1 MRARITAF
9 LVRRRVT
16 LGFVVA
22 IAALMMARPT
32 WTTWS
37 VGLAIAVVGEAL
49 RIWAAGHLEK
59 GREVTRSGP
68 YRWTRHPLYV
78 GSAIIALGVV
88 IASRSAVVAL
98 IGAAYIGVTIPLA
111 VRAEEAFLRRS
122 RLARHMTCIAVT
134 RRRRCCGVSASCM
147 RAATVSIA
155 PWPDSSAGSRSL
167 LPGFCCRYNQL
178 FAPVVRRRCGL
189 APGLTRAERACPP

>member
-1 MRARITAF
+1 MKERITAF

-22 IAALMMARPT
+22 VAALVMARPT
-32 WTTWS
+32 WATWS
-37 VGLAIAVVGEAL
+37 AGLAVSCVGEAL

-88 IASRSAVVAL
+88 IAARSVVVAL
-98 IGAAYIGVTIPLA
+98 IGAAYVGVTIPMA
-111 VRAEEAFLRRS
+111 IHAEEAFLRRTFGATYDLYRRDEAPPMLRRFS
-122 RLARHMTCIAVT
+122 LVQARRNREYRAVAGLIGGFAILAARLLL
-134 RRRRCCGVSASCM
+134 
-147 RAATVSIA
+147 SI
-155 PWPDSSAGSRSL
+155 
-167 LPGFCCRYNQL
+167 
-178 FAPVVRRRCGL
+178 
-189 APGLTRAERACPP
+189 